1 VPELIVAGS
10 APCVHADLDRALALF
25 PLADVMLVNGACQ
38 LIEHAD
44 HVLAGHTDKAEEFQ
58 AARKLAFPNARPWR
72 LHASWA
78 MPGKT
83 PKAKYPS
90 VTDWWGGDV
99 SSGATSAG
107 KAALIGLKM
116 NFDRVILAGCPMD
129 GTGYA
134 PGESKGIKQ
143 EAACQRIGDKTKQQA
158 AIIRRYKAT
167 MATLAETTFKG
178 RVFSMSGYTKQLL
191 GAP

>member
-1 VPELIVAGS
+1 
-10 APCVHADLDRALALF
+10 
-25 PLADVMLVNGACQ
+25 MLVNGACAAV
-38 LIEHAD
+38 EHAD
-44 HVLAGHTDKAEEFQ
+44 HVLAGHTEKAEEFQ

-72 LHASWA
+72 LHANWA
-78 MPGKT
+78 QPGKT

-116 NFDRVILAGCPMD
+116 GFGKIILAGCPMD
-129 GTGYA
+129 GSGYFI
-134 PGESKGIKQ
+134 GESKGIKQ

-158 AIIRRYKAT
+158 TIIRRYKAK
-167 MATLAETTFKG
+167 MAELAETTFKG
-178 RVFSMSGYTKQLL
+178 RVFSMSGYTAKVL
-191 GAP
+191 GTP